1 MRSIRTSH
9 HPDHRPRLG
18 DGIHPALQS
27 FADECS
33 AVAARLL
40 AYMGVLAFLV
50 MGGISVFNHLEFD
63 IGDGPAARTGW
74 SPATRPKPAFAV
86 GQFDSATRTAIYDVQ
101 RHAEGGGRKDI
112 LRWQGPGETPL
123 AELQLYRPGSE
134 AAGEGAPA
142 AELAHRL
149 DPAGT
154 GEAVGEGFVDSK
166 FGPVALLSAAA
177 QARDGK
183 RCLGYFKSFEGANL
197 RLSGWSCQGDSLPA
211 RRAGIACTLNRLVLL
226 TAGNEPKLQE
236 LFTQAELK
244 RTTCASGAALA
255 TTAADWATG
264 AQSPTLRG
272 SL

>member
-1 MRSIRTSH
+1 M
-9 HPDHRPRLG
+9 
-18 DGIHPALQS
+18 LQS

-50 MGGISVFNHLEFD
+50 MGGISVFNHLEID
-63 IGDGPAARTGW
+63 IGDAPAVRTGW

-86 GQFDSATRTAIYDVQ
+86 GQFDSTTKTAIYDVL
-101 RHAEGGGRKDI
+101 RHSEGGGRKDI
-112 LRWQGPGETPL
+112 LRWQGPEETPL

-134 AAGEGAPA
+134 AAGDGSPA
-142 AELAHRL
+142 TDLAHRL
-149 DPAGT
+149 DPAGA

-166 FGPVALLSAAA
+166 FGPVALLSAAG
-177 QARDGK
+177 QAKDAK
-183 RCLGYFKSFEGANL
+183 RCLGYLRNFDGANL

-211 RRAGIACTLNRLVLL
+211 RRAAIACTLNRLVLL

-244 RTTCASGAALA
+244 RAGCTSGAALA
-255 TTAADWATG
+255 TTTADWATG
-264 AQSPTLRG
+264 AQSPALRG